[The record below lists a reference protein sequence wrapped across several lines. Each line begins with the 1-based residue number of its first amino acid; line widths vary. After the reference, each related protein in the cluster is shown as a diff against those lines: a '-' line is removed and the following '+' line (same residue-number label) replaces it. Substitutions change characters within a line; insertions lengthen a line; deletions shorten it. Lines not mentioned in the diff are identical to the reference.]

1 MSDNSENFK
10 ISVSDG
16 FPIEKALRKF
26 KRMADAYGIVKNY
39 RSRQAY
45 EKPSIKA
52 KEKRENAEKRRKKTD
67 SKSNSHRSKF

>member
-45 EKPSIKA
+45 GFGVFPA
-52 KEKRENAEKRRKKTD
+52 GALP
-67 SKSNSHRSKF
+67 